1 MEKVTREEL
10 IAEMKSTEISGQ
22 FYIITSEDDK
32 YEIGCATNYIGGDS
46 MEGSLISDLLG
57 NVAYSNMGQMADDII
72 DFLAENG
79 IYIVEIDY

>member
-10 IAEMKSTEISGQ
+10 VSEMKSTEIGGH
-22 FYIITSEDDK
+22 FYIITNEDNK
-32 YEIGCATNYIGGDS
+32 YEIGCATAYIGGDS

-57 NVAYSNMGQMADDII
+57 NIAYSNREKMADDII
-72 DFLAENG
+72 DFLAEDD